1 MRLIL
6 SRKLEKTAIVVQYRL
21 LHYRL
26 ELFEQLRRACHDRG
40 IRLEVVVGQA
50 TRRERP
56 RADEG
61 ELSWARKVV
70 NRVWE
75 IGDRDWVWQPLPAD
89 LRHAELVIVMQESRL
104 LSNYALLLRR
114 ALGSDQRVAY
124 WGHGRNFQS
133 QTPSGLRERWKRFM
147 LTRVDWWFAYTEKSA
162 ALVRAAGYQAER
174 ITCLNNAIDSGKFR
188 ADLANCTD
196 LQLSVARAEL
206 GLALGDSVAL
216 FCGSLYSDKRL
227 DLLVSAAELIHGTNP
242 NFTLLVIGDG
252 PLRPAMQEIAASRPW
267 IKILGVR
274 KGHEKAIFFRLADV
288 VLNPGAVGLHI
299 VDAFCAG
306 LVLITTKAAKH
317 GPEVAYLEDGVNGL
331 YAGDT
336 ADSYAHA
343 VLGLLADTERLNGM
357 KRAALADAS
366 RYSLASMVHNFAVGI
381 EKALAAK
388 EASR

>member
-1 MRLIL
+1 M
-6 SRKLEKTAIVVQYRL
+6 KKTVVVVQYRL

-40 IRLEVVVGQA
+40 FRLELVVGQA
-50 TRRERP
+50 TRRERL

-75 IGDRDWVWQPLPAD
+75 IGGRDWVWQPLPAD

-114 ALGSDQRVAY
+114 ALGSGQSVAY

-147 LTRVDWWFAYTEKSA
+147 LTRVDWWFAYTEMSA
-162 ALVRAAGYQAER
+162 ALVRAEGYDTER
-174 ITCLNNAIDSGKFR
+174 ITCLNNAIDTGKFR
-188 ADLANCTD
+188 ADLIGCTD
-196 LQLSVARAEL
+196 LELAAARVRL
-206 GLALGDSVAL
+206 GLVPSDSVAL

-227 DLLVSAAELIHGTNP
+227 DLLVEAAEIIHVKSP

-252 PLRPAMQEIAASRPW
+252 PMEPAMREAAARRPW
-267 IKILGVR
+267 MKLLGVC
-274 KGHEKAIFFRLADV
+274 KGHEKALFFRLADV
-288 VLNPGAVGLHI
+288 VVNPGAVGLHI

-317 GPEVAYLEDGVNGL
+317 GPEVAYLVDGVNGL

-336 ADSYAHA
+336 ADSYADA
-343 VLGLLADTERLNGM
+343 VLGLLNDPERLNAM
-357 KRAALADAS
+357 KRAALADAN
-366 RYSLASMVHNFAVGI
+366 RYSLESMVDNFAVGI
-381 EKALAAK
+381 EKALVANGA
-388 EASR
+388 RR